1 MRIWRIQTSPRIWKR
16 SINRRRIGSVQ
27 PARWK
32 RRTFALLRRKKGKRI
47 LRRRTGRRRGSK
59 GKAMRRLRSSIL
71 WSMSKHQLEQ
81 CVRSSLDQYFLDLN
95 GSRPHDIYKMIV
107 ACVEK
112 PMLEYLLERAQ
123 GNQSQAAESLG
134 INRNTLRKKLQL
146 YGLLK

>member
-32 RRTFALLRRKKGKRI
+32 RRTFALL
-47 LRRRTGRRRGSK
+47 
-59 GKAMRRLRSSIL
+59 
-71 WSMSKHQLEQ
+71 
-81 CVRSSLDQYFLDLN
+81 RSSLDQYFLDLN